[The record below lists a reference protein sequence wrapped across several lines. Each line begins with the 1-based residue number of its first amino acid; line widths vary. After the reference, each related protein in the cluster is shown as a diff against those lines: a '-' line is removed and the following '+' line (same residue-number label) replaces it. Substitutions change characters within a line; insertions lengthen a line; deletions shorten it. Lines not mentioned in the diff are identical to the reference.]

1 MSYQELP
8 PLPNFTQCTEDNLN
22 EYLRP
27 AMSSIRRPA
36 PNDVV
41 YNDECVLSF
50 DTAFSK
56 NGIYVNLKTFQ
67 SYGLQSL
74 SHDTAVTS
82 DLPTLYAWIL
92 KYKVPK
98 KPTETEQDGQVEPTK
113 MAIGVEGGF
122 KTDDQKYEIKTSVHL
137 VSRKNNAEAIFQ
149 YPNPNGL
156 PSFISDVVEG
166 VVNHVA
172 SAVKT
177 TESTWVEEIK
187 VSKYAEELPIGE

>member
-1 MSYQELP
+1 
-8 PLPNFTQCTEDNLN
+8 LN